1 MLAGACAAGVA
12 LFGELPPA
20 GAVDCA
26 QTPTAMAS
34 ANPARTAVLDTM
46 RSTATMTKPPPP
58 SNCATHG
65 PASLYH
71 LDASMF
77 HFGNKGKAA
86 FFQMGASTLTPRAK
100 PILGLVEG
108 FLPISRTCTNPAL
121 SGVLL
126 SPRRMIPILC
136 LPSPEFASGYR
147 RTPGS
152 TSLVPRLPWTLV
164 RTLCSCLTPFQYSE
178 ENSREALCG

>member
-1 MLAGACAAGVA
+1 
-12 LFGELPPA
+12 
-20 GAVDCA
+20 
-26 QTPTAMAS
+26 
-34 ANPARTAVLDTM
+34 
-46 RSTATMTKPPPP
+46 MTKPPPP

-86 FFQMGASTLTPRAK
+86 FFQLGASTLTPRAK

-121 SGVLL
+121 SGVLH

-164 RTLCSCLTPFQYSE
+164 RNLCSCLTPFQYSE